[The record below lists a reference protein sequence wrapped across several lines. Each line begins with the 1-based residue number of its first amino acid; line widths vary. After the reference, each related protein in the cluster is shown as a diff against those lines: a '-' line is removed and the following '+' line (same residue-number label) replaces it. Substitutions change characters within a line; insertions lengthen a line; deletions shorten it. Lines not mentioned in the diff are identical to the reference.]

1 MKRIYPSLVLQ
12 FQSEGSHPRTRS
24 AGAGGS
30 ASPGGASDLVV
41 SVILTWLLVLGAA
54 PASGA
59 EDILTGPVP
68 ATVEEVIDGD
78 TLRVRARIW
87 LGQDLAIYVRLA
99 GVDAPETRG
108 ACARERE
115 LAQRAQ
121 DFVASRLT
129 AGRDPD
135 RDPGGNEE
143 PSVQL
148 REVRYGKYARRVVAR
163 VETEAGLDLS
173 AALLAAGLAQPYD
186 GGRRPVWCD

>member
-1 MKRIYPSLVLQ
+1 
-12 FQSEGSHPRTRS
+12 
-24 AGAGGS
+24 
-30 ASPGGASDLVV
+30 
-41 SVILTWLLVLGAA
+41 LLVLGAA

-68 ATVEEVIDGD
+68 AAVEEVIDGD

-99 GVDAPETRG
+99 GVDAPEMRG

-129 AGRDPD
+129 AGRDPG
-135 RDPGGNEE
+135 RDPGRDKE

>member
-1 MKRIYPSLVLQ
+1 M
-12 FQSEGSHPRTRS
+12 
-24 AGAGGS
+24 AA
-30 ASPGGASDLVV
+30 A
-41 SVILTWLLVLGAA
+41 ILMWLLVLGAA

-68 ATVEEVIDGD
+68 AAVEEVIDGD
-78 TLRVRARIW
+78 TLRVRVRIW

-115 LAQRAQ
+115 LAQRAR
-121 DFVASRLT
+121 DFVASRL
-129 AGRDPD
+129 ALG
-135 RDPGGNEE
+135 RDPGGDKE

-173 AALLAAGLAQPYD
+173 AALLAAGLALPYD
-186 GGRRPVWCD
+186 GGPRPVWCD

>member
-1 MKRIYPSLVLQ
+1 MVAHSLCFLRIGRRFCS
-12 FQSEGSHPRTRS
+12 FQHNFAVWQEGNEP
-24 AGAGGS
+24 
-30 ASPGGASDLVV
+30 
-41 SVILTWLLVLGAA
+41 
-54 PASGA
+54 
-59 EDILTGPVP
+59 
-68 ATVEEVIDGD
+68 
-78 TLRVRARIW
+78 LRVRARIW

-121 DFVASRLT
+121 DFVASHL
-129 AGRDPD
+129 ALG
-135 RDPGGNEE
+135 RDPGGDPGGDME

-186 GGRRPVWCD
+186 GGPRPVWCD

>member
-1 MKRIYPSLVLQ
+1 MKRISPFLSLRVQ
-12 FQSEGSHPRTRS
+12 PAGSHRRTRA

-30 ASPGGASDLVV
+30 AGPGATSRLVAP
-41 SVILTWLLVLGAA
+41 VILTWSLVLGAA

-68 ATVEEVIDGD
+68 AVVEEVIDGD

-99 GVDAPETRG
+99 GVDTPEVRG

-115 LAQRAQ
+115 LAQQAR
-121 DFVASRLT
+121 DFVASRL
-129 AGRDPD
+129 APG
-135 RDPGGNEE
+135 RDPGGDREA
-143 PSVQL
+143 SVQL

-163 VETEAGLDLS
+163 VETAAGLDLGT
-173 AALLAAGLAQPYD
+173 ALLAAGLAQPYD
-186 GGRRPVWCD
+186 GGRRPIWCD

>member
-1 MKRIYPSLVLQ
+1 MIAHTPYFPRVWHRFCS
-12 FQSEGSHPRTRS
+12 FQHNFAVWQEGDETF
-24 AGAGGS
+24 
-30 ASPGGASDLVV
+30 
-41 SVILTWLLVLGAA
+41 
-54 PASGA
+54 
-59 EDILTGPVP
+59 
-68 ATVEEVIDGD
+68 
-78 TLRVRARIW
+78 RVRARIW

-121 DFVASRLT
+121 DFVASRL
-129 AGRDPD
+129 APGRDPN
-135 RDPGGNEE
+135 RDPGGDME

>member
-1 MKRIYPSLVLQ
+1 MVAHSLCFLRVGRRFCS
-12 FQSEGSHPRTRS
+12 FQHNFAVWQEGNEP
-24 AGAGGS
+24 
-30 ASPGGASDLVV
+30 
-41 SVILTWLLVLGAA
+41 
-54 PASGA
+54 
-59 EDILTGPVP
+59 
-68 ATVEEVIDGD
+68 
-78 TLRVRARIW
+78 LRVRARIW

-121 DFVASRLT
+121 DFVASHL
-129 AGRDPD
+129 ALG
-135 RDPGGNEE
+135 RDPGGDKE

-186 GGRRPVWCD
+186 GGPRPVWCD

>member
-1 MKRIYPSLVLQ
+1 MVAHSLCFLRVGRRFCS
-12 FQSEGSHPRTRS
+12 FQHNFAVWQEGNEP
-24 AGAGGS
+24 
-30 ASPGGASDLVV
+30 
-41 SVILTWLLVLGAA
+41 
-54 PASGA
+54 
-59 EDILTGPVP
+59 
-68 ATVEEVIDGD
+68 
-78 TLRVRARIW
+78 LRVRARIW

-121 DFVASRLT
+121 DFVASHL
-129 AGRDPD
+129 ALG
-135 RDPGGNEE
+135 RDPGGDPGRDKK

-186 GGRRPVWCD
+186 GGPRPVWCD

>member
-1 MKRIYPSLVLQ
+1 MVAHSPCYLRIGRWFFS
-12 FQSEGSHPRTRS
+12 FQNKFAVWQEGNEP
-24 AGAGGS
+24 
-30 ASPGGASDLVV
+30 
-41 SVILTWLLVLGAA
+41 
-54 PASGA
+54 
-59 EDILTGPVP
+59 
-68 ATVEEVIDGD
+68 
-78 TLRVRARIW
+78 LRVRARIW

-121 DFVASRLT
+121 DFVASHL
-129 AGRDPD
+129 ALG
-135 RDPGGNEE
+135 RDPGGGPGGDPGGDPGKDKE

-186 GGRRPVWCD
+186 GGRRPSWCD

>member
-1 MKRIYPSLVLQ
+1 M
-12 FQSEGSHPRTRS
+12 
-24 AGAGGS
+24 AA
-30 ASPGGASDLVV
+30 A
-41 SVILTWLLVLGAA
+41 ILMWLLVLGAA

-68 ATVEEVIDGD
+68 AAVEEVIDGD

-115 LAQRAQ
+115 LAQRAR
-121 DFVASRLT
+121 DFVASRL
-129 AGRDPD
+129 ALG
-135 RDPGGNEE
+135 RDPGGDPGGDPSGDPSGDVE

-173 AALLAAGLAQPYD
+173 AALLAASLAQPYD
-186 GGRRPVWCD
+186 GGPRPVWCD

>member
-1 MKRIYPSLVLQ
+1 MKRIYPSLALR
-12 FQSEGSHPRTRS
+12 FQPAGGHPRTRA

-41 SVILTWLLVLGAA
+41 SVSLAWLLVLGAA